1 MLELK
6 RQGTWKE
13 KGIGD
18 RGSGIRDQGSGMAD
32 VEHECM
38 ETTKQAM
45 TECRHKRGA

>member
-1 MLELK
+1 MLELE
-6 RQGTWKE
+6 RQGTWKEKEKEKE

-18 RGSGIRDQGSGMAD
+18 RGSGMAD
-32 VEHECM
+32 VKHECM